1 MGHQIRRAEARD
13 ANDISRVIVR
23 ALRETNARDYAPEI
37 IARLERSFTPS
48 AVAQQIARRDVFVAL
63 IDDRI
68 VGTAS
73 LEGQV
78 IQTVFVSPEVQG
90 RGVGRLLMQVVEA
103 TARAHQVAVLRLSS
117 SITAETFY
125 AGLGFK
131 AVGDAFY
138 GDERTIVME
147 QTLLPAAGSSRA

>member
-1 MGHQIRRAEARD
+1 MGHQVRRAEAGD
-13 ANDISRVIVR
+13 ANDISQVIVR

-48 AVAQQIARRDVFVAL
+48 AVEQQIERRDVFVGL

-78 IQTVFVSPEVQG
+78 IQTVFVSPDAQG
-90 RGVGRLLMQVVEA
+90 RGVGRLLMQAVEA
-103 TARAHQVAVLRLSS
+103 TARERQVAVLHLSS

-125 AGLGFK
+125 AGLGFR
-131 AVGDAFY
+131 AVRDAFY
-138 GDERTIVME
+138 GDERSIVME
-147 QTLLPAAGSSRA
+147 RILSPTAS